1 MDNRLK
7 DLMDLLGL
15 TQKEMALVLG
25 IDQGSVSLYSSNRRK
40 LPSRHVDTLVSKY
53 NVNRFWLIGES
64 NARPF
69 SNLSE
74 NEEMIE
80 LFSELDVESKK
91 ALLDLAKFLQQ
102 QNKLKN
108 AKSLLEKDSEE

>member
-1 MDNRLK
+1 MENRLK

-15 TQKEMALVLG
+15 TQKEMASVLG

-40 LPSRHVDTLVSKY
+40 LPSRHVDTLVEKY
-53 NVNRFWLIGES
+53 SVNRYWLIGEA

-69 SNLSE
+69 SNISE
-74 NEEMIE
+74 NEEMME
-80 LFSELDVESKK
+80 LFVELDVESKK

-102 QNKLKN
+102 QNRLKKN
-108 AKSLLEKDSEE
+108 KVTENESED